1 MPASHQAHNKH
12 SATAPS
18 PGKQPGGASLQ
29 GQPGWPGSLTWGHGR
44 SCPPLCL
51 PAWGLQPH
59 PASSSFPCSSGH
71 NEQPW
76 GAPAVALPQAGWS
89 RPSFPLTL
97 CFPRAG
103 GQTGQLLTR
112 AQPAHL
118 GSRGHEQVRPRS
130 QGPLILL
137 PAQGAALR
145 RLWEGTPVPSN
156 TLKGAQPVRG
166 SLDAGA

>member
-1 MPASHQAHNKH
+1 MAGEPDLGPRQALPTPLPPCLG
-12 SATAPS
+12 SAAP
-18 PGKQPGGASLQ
+18 
-29 GQPGWPGSLTWGHGR
+29 
-44 SCPPLCL
+44 
-51 PAWGLQPH
+51 
-59 PASSSFPCSSGH
+59 PASSSFHCSPGH
-71 NEQPW
+71 SERPW

-145 RLWEGTPVPSN
+145 RLREGTPVPSN
-156 TLKGAQPVRG
+156 TLKGTQPVRG